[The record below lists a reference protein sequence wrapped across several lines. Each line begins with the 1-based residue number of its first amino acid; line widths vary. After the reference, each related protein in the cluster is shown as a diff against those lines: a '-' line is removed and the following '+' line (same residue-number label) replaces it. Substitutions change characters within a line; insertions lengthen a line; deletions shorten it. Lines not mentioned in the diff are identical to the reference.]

1 MQGDKHNSRIKSKA
15 QYAGTWLNIPLAA
28 LSSLVLSPVW
38 LLNIMYALITR
49 RSIMT
54 QQNKVDAFGRSITIR
69 RFACGWLLST
79 GVVLDVLLGRVSF
92 VGVPYTHRVNFF
104 SQQRL
109 EQKFSAPSGVF
120 CDFDIQRTIGIKGVE
135 KHLVLEQQLAASS
148 SHFFMTFL
156 KGVFVSAFFISK
168 EQEQTPKV
176 AELFGL
182 PLNNLKMEEAVNWVV
197 PEQYQLDQSANEKVA
212 FFVNAHSVNLSSKSK
227 SFFQSLLQA
236 SHLFADGSG
245 MRLAAISKN
254 IRLQAN
260 LNGTDMLPELCE
272 QAQANNKSVFLL
284 GGKQGIAE
292 KTAANLVKKYPK
304 LTIAGT
310 EHGYF
315 DHNNQAQNNQLIEKI
330 NQSGANILLVGF
342 GSPMQESWCLQ
353 YADKLNCQRILAVG
367 GLFDYFS
374 GAIARAP
381 QWMRE
386 TGLEWVWRLI
396 QEPMTKFSR
405 YVIGTPEFLFRL
417 FFYNLSK

>member
-1 MQGDKHNSRIKSKA
+1 MQGDKRSSTIKSKV
-15 QYAGTWLNIPLAA
+15 QYAGTWLNLPLAM

-38 LLNIMYALITR
+38 LLNTIYALITR
-49 RSIMT
+49 RSVLT

-69 RFACGWLLST
+69 RFACGWLTST
-79 GVVLDVLLGRVSF
+79 GVVLDIFAGRVSF

-109 EQKFSAPSGVF
+109 EQRFSAPSGVF
-120 CDFDIQRTIGIKGVE
+120 CDFDIQRTIGFKDQE

-156 KGVFVSAFFISK
+156 KGVFVSTFFVSK
-168 EQEQTPKV
+168 EQEQTPKL

-182 PLNNLKMEEAVNWVV
+182 PLNNLKMEEAVNWVA
-197 PEQYQLDQSANEKVA
+197 PEQYPSTLSGQEKVA

-227 SFFQSLLQA
+227 NFYQSLLQA

-254 IRLQAN
+254 IRLKAN
-260 LNGTDMLPELCE
+260 LNGTDMLPPLCE
-272 QAQANNKSVFLL
+272 QAQKNNKSVFLL

-292 KTAANLVKKYPK
+292 KTASNLIKKYPK
-304 LTIAGT
+304 LNIVGT

-315 DHNNQAQNNQLIEKI
+315 EHSNEEQNNQLIEKI
-330 NQSGANILLVGF
+330 NKSGANILLVGF
-342 GSPMQESWCLQ
+342 GSPMQENWCLQ
-353 YADKLNCQRILAVG
+353 YADMLNCQRILAVG

-374 GAIARAP
+374 GTIARAP

-386 TGLEWVWRLI
+386 TGLEWIWRLI